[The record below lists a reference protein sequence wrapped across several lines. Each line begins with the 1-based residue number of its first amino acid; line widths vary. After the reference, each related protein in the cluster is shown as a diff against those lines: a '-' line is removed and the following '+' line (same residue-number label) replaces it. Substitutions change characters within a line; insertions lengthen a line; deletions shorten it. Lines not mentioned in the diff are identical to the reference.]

1 MKRRRADKFG
11 ASLYDLKTSPNFA
24 FGNEDEHSIVQTQ
37 KNEIRSENPIK
48 TIEFGGNDGDS
59 LRIPD
64 RGQGEGV
71 VFV

>member
-1 MKRRRADKFG
+1 MAINGCAFIPSKID
-11 ASLYDLKTSPNFA
+11 TNFCVCI
-24 FGNEDEHSIVQTQ
+24 EDEHSIVQTQ
-37 KNEIRSENPIK
+37 KNEIRNENPIK